1 VRRRLGTAL
10 VLALLTAGGSTGL
23 SHAQSAPAPLH
34 GSTITAHRA
43 LALCGHSHLHF
54 RATVHGY
61 VRTGS
66 FTRQANFSAGLFDS
80 NRVPQ
85 SAGTGMQ
92 FMRYH
97 GVHLLLPY
105 KLVRRKP
112 SVLISGTRITVYGM
126 VICARARTS
135 MHVQQVVSA
144 TH

>member
-1 VRRRLGTAL
+1 MRNRLGTVL
-10 VLALLTAGGSTGL
+10 VLALLTMGGSTGL
-23 SHAQSAPAPLH
+23 SHAQSAPAPLA
-34 GSTITAHRA
+34 GATINAHRA

-66 FTRQANFSAGLFDS
+66 FTRRGSFSAGLFDS

-92 FMRYH
+92 FTRYH
-97 GVHLLLPY
+97 GVRLFLPY

-112 SVLISGTRITVYGM
+112 SILISGTRITVYGM
-126 VICARARTS
+126 VICAKARTW
-135 MHVQQVVSA
+135 MHVQRVVSA
-144 TH
+144 KH